1 MPFILIYLIIG
12 FIWSQGAAKYA
23 NEEPEFWLMLIW
35 TLFWLPLGT
44 LALIIALVQAI
55 FNIGE

>member
-1 MPFILIYLIIG
+1 MPLILIYLIIG
-12 FIWSQGAAKYA
+12 FIWSQNVAKA
-23 NEEPEFWLMLIW
+23 TNEEPEFWLMLIW

-55 FNIGE
+55 FNIGD